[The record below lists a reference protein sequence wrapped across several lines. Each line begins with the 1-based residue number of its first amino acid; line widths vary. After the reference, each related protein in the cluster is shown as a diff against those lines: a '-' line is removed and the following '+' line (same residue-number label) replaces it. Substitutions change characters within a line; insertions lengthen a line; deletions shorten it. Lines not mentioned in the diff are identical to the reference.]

1 MSGHSKWSKIKRK
14 KEATDAKRGQQ
25 FTKLASVIK
34 QAAASDNNPNTNS
47 ALAEAIKRAKQVNM
61 PQENIDRLLAKAD
74 DSNLESVTYE
84 AFGPAGTALIIQAA
98 TDNPRRTVAEVRA
111 ILKNHQATLGD
122 PGSVMWKFTAT
133 DNTFTPKFPITP
145 DPATKDK
152 LTALINELQA
162 HGDVRQV
169 ITDAVQ

>member
-25 FTKLASVIK
+25 FTKLALTIK
-34 QAAASDNNPNTNS
+34 QAAAADNNPSSNAPLN
-47 ALAEAIKRAKQVNM
+47 EAIKRAKQANM

-74 DSNLESVTYE
+74 TSNLESVTYE

-111 ILKNHQATLGD
+111 ILKNHQAQMGQ
-122 PGSVMWKFTAT
+122 PGSVMWKFTAA
-133 DNTFTPKFPITP
+133 DNTYTPQYPTTL
-145 DPATKDK
+145 DPETKDK
-152 LTALINELQA
+152 LAALVDELNKHSDIQN
-162 HGDVRQV
+162 V
-169 ITDAVQ
+169 ITDTI